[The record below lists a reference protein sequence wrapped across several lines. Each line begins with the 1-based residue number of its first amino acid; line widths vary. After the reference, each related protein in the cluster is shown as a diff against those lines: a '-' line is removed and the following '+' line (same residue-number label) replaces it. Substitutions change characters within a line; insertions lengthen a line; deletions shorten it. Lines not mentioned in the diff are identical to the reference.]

1 MKKILVPVDFSDYSF
16 SSVSAALLIAQKL
29 PAEVRL
35 LHVFDDPFVEHDLE
49 QDLVENSVSAYTQ
62 NLIHKMEKDAKDN
75 MAGLQEE
82 VARFQQEQKMT
93 VPVSTEIRRGFA
105 VDQIVIASKAWMAQ
119 LIIMGSRGHS
129 RLEKVVFGTVTK
141 GVINEAHCAVLA
153 LPPKYVWKEPKEVLY
168 ATNFLD
174 YDEIAISRLLNLLQ
188 AYHVKLHVTHFS
200 ATNHREDEYKLHG
213 LEEKLRM
220 DHKEGNLE
228 YEVVDSKTLLE
239 SMHQYV
245 EQKHIDVIALTT
257 RKMSGLQRIFTKSAT
272 VNLLYHAE
280 KPLLVFHE
288 K

>member
-1 MKKILVPVDFSDYSF
+1 MKKIMVPVDFSDYSF
-16 SSVSAALLIAQKL
+16 SSVSSALLIANQL
-29 PAEVRL
+29 PAEIRL
-35 LHVFDDPFVEHDLE
+35 LHVFDDPFVDHDLD
-49 QDLVENSVSAYTQ
+49 QDLVQNSVSAYTQ
-62 NLIHKMEKDAKDN
+62 NLIHKMEKDARDN
-75 MAGLQEE
+75 MSALVEE
-82 VARFQQEQKMT
+82 VNRFQQEQQLN

-105 VDQIVIASKAWMAQ
+105 VDQIVLASKEWMAQ
-119 LIIMGSRGHS
+119 LIMMGSRGHS

-153 LPPKYVWKEPKEVLY
+153 LPPKYVWKEPREVLY
-168 ATNFLD
+168 ATNFLE

-200 ATNHREDEYKLHG
+200 ASNHVDDELKLHE

-220 DHKEGNLE
+220 DHRGGTLE
-228 YEVVDSKTLLE
+228 YEVVDSKALLE
-239 SMHQYV
+239 SMHTYV
-245 EQKHIDVIALTT
+245 AQKNIDIIALTT

-272 VNLLYHAE
+272 VNLLYHAD